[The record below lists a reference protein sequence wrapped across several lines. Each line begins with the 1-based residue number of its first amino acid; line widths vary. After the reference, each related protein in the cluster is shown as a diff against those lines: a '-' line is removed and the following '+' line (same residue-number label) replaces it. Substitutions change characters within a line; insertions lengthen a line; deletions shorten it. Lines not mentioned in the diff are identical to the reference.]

1 MPVVCR
7 LWWVVLGLLAAQP
20 LLAAQLI
27 KVGAYH
33 FPPYVSK
40 PESEAP
46 QGLLLDLLATGGHS
60 GRASLQVLAA
70 EAGVPADDAFLAQGQ
85 AMLQRMHEEGTVLG
99 TRL

>member
-1 MPVVCR
+1 MYR
-7 LWWVVLGLLAAQP
+7 
-20 LLAAQLI
+20 
-27 KVGAYH
+27 
-33 FPPYVSK
+33 
-40 PESEAP
+40 
-46 QGLLLDLLATGGHS
+46 LLDLLATGGHS